1 MLNVTCVTTFHEPGL
16 KQYGQRFIDS
26 FSKQVDPK
34 IKLIVYA
41 EKCPILKM
49 IPRIEILRCR

>member
-26 FSKQVDPK
+26 FSKQVDTNGIFSK
-34 IKLIVYA
+34 TSSENS
-41 EKCPILKM
+41 EKST
-49 IPRIEILRCR
+49 